1 VEGIFVGW
9 DRIIFARLREL
20 ARGGRSASLC
30 ALVTAMSACV
40 GGISDPERFGDGT
53 SCAEGFE
60 IEVLF
65 EQSCGGQACHG
76 GDGSPAGG
84 LDLVTPGF
92 AERMIN
98 VPSQICS
105 WSLLVVPGDAESS
118 FLYVKITDPPI
129 VCGDRMPPVGFLTN
143 NEVRCVR
150 DWIESLAAPTG
161 DPELDPDPDAGAPE
175 AEPL

>member
-1 VEGIFVGW
+1 VAR

-20 ARGGRSASLC
+20 ARCGRSASVL
-30 ALVTAMSACV
+30 ALITAMSGCV

-53 SCAEGFE
+53 SCPDDFQ
-60 IEVLF
+60 IEALF

-105 WSLLVVPGDAESS
+105 WFLLVVPGDPESS
-118 FLYVKITDPPI
+118 FLYVKVTDPPI
-129 VCGDRMPPVGFLTN
+129 VCGAPMPPVGYLTN
-143 NEVRCVR
+143 NEVRCVS
-150 DWIESLAAPTG
+150 DWIESLAPPTG
-161 DPELDPDPDAGAPE
+161 DPEIDADPDAGSPEVEAP
-175 AEPL
+175 